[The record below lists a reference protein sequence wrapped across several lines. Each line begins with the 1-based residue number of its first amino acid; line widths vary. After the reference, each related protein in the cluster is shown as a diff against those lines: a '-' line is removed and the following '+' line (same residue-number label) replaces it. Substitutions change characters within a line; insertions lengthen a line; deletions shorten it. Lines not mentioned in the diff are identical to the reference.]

1 MKYFTIPELT
11 RSVTAQ
17 KRGINNTPT
26 PEAVKN
32 LTALVDN
39 VLDPLREQW
48 GAPLIVT
55 SGYRCPA
62 LNTAVGGVKTS
73 HHKLGMAADLV
84 TKENTP
90 EANKRL
96 FETLLKSG
104 LKWTQAIWERNAK
117 GQTWVHVAY
126 DPANLKSQIIYA

>member
-11 RSVTAQ
+11 RSATAQ
-17 KRGINNTPT
+17 KRGIDNTPT

-32 LTALVDN
+32 LTTLTEN
-39 VLDPLREQW
+39 LLDPLREKW
-48 GAPLIVT
+48 GAPLTVT

-62 LNTAVGGVKTS
+62 LNGAVGGTKPS
-73 HHKLGMAADLV
+73 HHKCGMAADLV

-117 GQTWVHVAY
+117 GATWVHVSY
-126 DPANLKSQIIYA
+126 DPNNLNNRIIYT

>member
-11 RSVTAQ
+11 RSATAQ
-17 KRGINNTPT
+17 KKGIENTPT

-32 LTALVDN
+32 LTALTDN
-39 VLDPLREQW
+39 LLDPLRELW
-48 GAPLIVT
+48 GAPLTVT

-62 LNTAVGGVKTS
+62 LNTAVGGTKTS
-73 HHKLGMAADLV
+73 HHKQGMAADLV
-84 TKENTP
+84 TAENTP

-104 LKWTQAIWERNAK
+104 LRWTQAIWERNAK
-117 GQTWVHVAY
+117 GDTWVHVSY
-126 DPANLKSQIIYA
+126 DPANLKKEIRYT

>member
-26 PEAVKN
+26 PGGSEKPDGTCRQCV
-32 LTALVDN
+32 
-39 VLDPLREQW
+39 DPLREQW